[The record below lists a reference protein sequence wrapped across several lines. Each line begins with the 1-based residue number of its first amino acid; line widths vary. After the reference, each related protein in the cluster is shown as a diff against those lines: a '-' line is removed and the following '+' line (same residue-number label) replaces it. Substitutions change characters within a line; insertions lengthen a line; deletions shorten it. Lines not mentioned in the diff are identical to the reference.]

1 MKTSLLSYIYINS
14 NDSQLKELLDNY
26 KETLNRES
34 EVLTEPT
41 KILLKQKINEITQE
55 LLERNY

>member
-14 NDSQLKELLDNY
+14 SDSELKELLDNY
-26 KETLNRES
+26 KETLRRES
-34 EVLTEPT
+34 EALTKST
-41 KILLKQKINEITQE
+41 KILLKEKINEITQE

>member
-14 NDSQLKELLDNY
+14 IDSELKELLDNY
-26 KETLNRES
+26 KETLRRES
-34 EVLTEPT
+34 EALTEST
-41 KILLKQKINEITQE
+41 KILLKDKINEITQE

>member
-41 KILLKQKINEITQE
+41 KILLKEKINEITQE

>member
-14 NDSQLKELLDNY
+14 IDSELKELLDNY
-26 KETLNRES
+26 KETLRRES

-41 KILLKQKINEITQE
+41 KILLKDKINEITQE

>member
-14 NDSQLKELLDNY
+14 SDSELKELLDNY
-26 KETLNRES
+26 KETLRRES
-34 EVLTEPT
+34 EALTEST
-41 KILLKQKINEITQE
+41 KILLKDKINEITQE

>member
-14 NDSQLKELLDNY
+14 SDSELKELLDNY
-26 KETLNRES
+26 KETLRRES
-34 EVLTEPT
+34 EALTEST
-41 KILLKQKINEITQE
+41 KILLKEKINEITQE

>member
-34 EVLTEPT
+34 GALTEST
-41 KILLKQKINEITQE
+41 KILLKEKINEITQE

>member
-14 NDSQLKELLDNY
+14 SDSELKELLDNY
-26 KETLNRES
+26 KETLRRES

-41 KILLKQKINEITQE
+41 KILLKDKINEITQE

>member
-26 KETLNRES
+26 KETLRRES
-34 EVLTEPT
+34 EALTEST
-41 KILLKQKINEITQE
+41 KILLKEKINEITQE

>member
-14 NDSQLKELLDNY
+14 SDSELKELLDNY
-26 KETLNRES
+26 KETLRRES
-34 EVLTEPT
+34 ALTEST
-41 KILLKQKINEITQE
+41 KILLKEKINEITQE